1 MPTGP
6 GTYGNKRGRP
16 RKKSVGMGAITP
28 TLGKKAAKLKQKM
41 SRFKAKVR
49 RTAGQMAALRKAQKA
64 SAMRR
69 KK

>member
-1 MPTGP
+1 MPSGK

-16 RKKSVGMGAITP
+16 RKKSVGMGIT
-28 TLGKKAAKLKQKM
+28 TRTIGKRSAMGRLAGSKMGGKK
-41 SRFKAKVR
+41 
-49 RTAGQMAALRKAQKA
+49 RTSAQMAALRKAQKA

>member
-16 RKKSVGMGAITP
+16 RKKSVGMGIT
-28 TLGKKAAKLKQKM
+28 TRTMGKRGAMGRLAKSKLGRKK
-41 SRFKAKVR
+41 
-49 RTAGQMAALRKAQKA
+49 RTSAQMAALRKAQKA